1 MLRYFVKRSQGEA
14 FEEVKRPEG
23 EVVWIVG
30 EQLSRTDIITFASD
44 HDLDTNIL
52 DDVFDAGEL
61 SRTEFKDG
69 VEHVFLRTPRITKR
83 GAVLTSP
90 VLFVVSDQLFITLSE
105 RSFDLPIETI
115 RTISTR
121 NKTGK
126 YSSNLLLANVAAL
139 LTTYEDLIQ
148 HTARVIRDTGQRLR
162 THEVTNRDF
171 IHFVTVENN
180 LNEYQLNL
188 DGMLGVANRL
198 RENTHS
204 LFDDDDIEAL
214 DDIMLHIRQLLVTV
228 DTSAKR
234 VESIRNAYST
244 IANNNLNERMKLLT
258 VFTVLMMLP
267 SVIYSMLGMNYV
279 IPFQSAPWAFGVVV
293 GISLILVGIVYAV
306 AKRFRIF

>member
-1 MLRYFVKRSQGEA
+1 MLRYFVKRSQGET

-90 VLFVVSDQLFITLSE
+90 VLFVVRDQLFITLSE

-121 NKTGK
+121 NKAGK

>member
-1 MLRYFVKRSQGEA
+1 
-14 FEEVKRPEG
+14 
-23 EVVWIVG
+23 
-30 EQLSRTDIITFASD
+30 
-44 HDLDTNIL
+44 
-52 DDVFDAGEL
+52 
-61 SRTEFKDG
+61 
-69 VEHVFLRTPRITKR
+69 
-83 GAVLTSP
+83 
-90 VLFVVSDQLFITLSE
+90 
-105 RSFDLPIETI
+105 
-115 RTISTR
+115 
-121 NKTGK
+121 
-126 YSSNLLLANVAAL
+126 
-139 LTTYEDLIQ
+139 
-148 HTARVIRDTGQRLR
+148 
-162 THEVTNRDF
+162 
-171 IHFVTVENN
+171 
-180 LNEYQLNL
+180 
-188 DGMLGVANRL
+188 MLGVANRL